1 MKELLAICISL
12 ISVRYDKVM
21 PQKTD
26 SSVRLYSYS
35 DDQPRDGKGTL
46 IPRKNEIKKKHSF
59 TPSGTRKASLKRKGA
74 RVAVS
79 VLAAFALIV
88 LGTTSYGLVSQ
99 ANLAS
104 APAVTIVNPYTQ
116 SATALGYGPQVAL
129 SKDNFFIETRDAFIE
144 EGLTFVEVDMTRRQL
159 RFFDKGILY
168 QSAEILGVGENGS
181 WWETPSGLYKIEK
194 KDKRVFTNIGQVYL
208 PWLITFQGN
217 FLIHGWPSYPDKSAV
232 KADFSGGGIR
242 LNDESA
248 QALYQSVEVG
258 MPVLVH
264 SAIEKKRDTFVYEP
278 QVPELDTPHYF
289 IADIENGTILAASD
303 LSEPAP
309 IASLTKLMTAVVAA
323 EKINLDGRVRV
334 TSPTFVTSLIPRLS
348 QRSTVSMYSLLQLL
362 LVESS
367 NEAAET
373 IAGEIGR
380 EEFIEAMNAKA
391 RQLGMTQTQFA
402 DPSGL
407 SADNISSIGDLYKL
421 TKYIYENRSFIF
433 EITAN
438 TKLSSAYVGGE
449 FDGLINFNEVK
460 DMDNF
465 VGGKVGETLAAK
477 QTSISLHTLQFQ
489 GEERTLAIILL
500 GSDGR
505 TEDIKTLI
513 SYVQNRFDR

>member
-1 MKELLAICISL
+1 
-12 ISVRYDKVM
+12 M

-26 SSVRLYSYS
+26 STVRLLSYN
-35 DDQPRDGKGTL
+35 DDQPREGRGML
-46 IPRKNEIKKKHSF
+46 IPCKKKSKTKNSF
-59 TPSGTRKASLKRKGA
+59 SPAGIPKTSDKRQKVA
-74 RVAVS
+74 RATVT
-79 VLAAFALIV
+79 VLGLFALMI
-88 LGTTSYGLVSQ
+88 LGTTGYGLVSQ

-104 APAVTIVNPYTQ
+104 APTVMIVDPYTQ
-116 SATALGYGPQVAL
+116 STTALEYGPQVSLA
-129 SKDNFFIETRDAFIE
+129 KDTFFIETRDAFIE
-144 EGLTFVEVDMTRRQL
+144 EAMTFVEIDISKRQL
-159 RFFDKGILY
+159 RFFNNGVLY
-168 QSAEILGVGENGS
+168 QSAEILGVGESGS

-194 KDKRVFTNIGQVYL
+194 KDEQIFTNIGQVYL
-208 PWLITFQGN
+208 PWLLTFQGN
-217 FLIHGWPSYPDKSAV
+217 FLIHGWPTYPDKSAV
-232 KADFSGGGIR
+232 NADFTGGGIR
-242 LNDESA
+242 LSDESA
-248 QALYQSVEVG
+248 QALYQSVKVG
-258 MPVLVH
+258 TPVLVH
-264 SAIEKKRDTFVYEP
+264 AAVEKKRDTFVYEP
-278 QVPELDTPHYF
+278 QVPELDTAHYF
-289 IADIENGTILAASD
+289 IADIDNGTILAASNLD
-303 LSEPAP
+303 EPAP

-348 QRSTVSMYSLLQLL
+348 ERSSVSMYSLLQLL

-391 RQLGMTQTQFA
+391 RQLGMTHTQFA

-407 SADNISSIGDLYKL
+407 SADNISSIGDLYRL

-438 TKLSSAYVGGE
+438 KKLSSAYVGGE

-465 VGGKVGETLAAK
+465 VGGKVGETLAAH
-477 QTSISLHTLQFQ
+477 QTSISLHMLKFQ